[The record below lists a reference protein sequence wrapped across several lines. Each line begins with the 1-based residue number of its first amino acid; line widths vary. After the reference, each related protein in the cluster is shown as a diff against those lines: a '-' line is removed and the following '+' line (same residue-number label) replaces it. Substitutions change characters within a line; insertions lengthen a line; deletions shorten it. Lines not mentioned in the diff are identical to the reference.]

1 MITAENIQSRI
12 AQAIR
17 ESELSQS
24 EIARRI
30 GVRQPTIAQYISG
43 KTKPNIETVARLC
56 KTLDLDPAYILCL
69 TENE

>member
-43 KTKPNIETVARLC
+43 KTKPNIETFARLC

-69 TENE
+69 TEN